1 MLCKNCN
8 AMLPENADFCT
19 VCGAKIERPEQ
30 EEVIEQAQPLT
41 FYEDTNSQKKEIT
54 VEDLPEHLKP
64 MGAWSY
70 FWLQVLYSVP
80 IVGFIFLMIFTF
92 NGGNINRRSFT
103 RSYWCAALVIGIL
116 ITVVILLSFILV
128 GGIRTGVAIR

>member
-1 MLCKNCN
+1 MLCKKCN
-8 AMLPENADFCT
+8 AQIPDDATFCAI
-19 VCGAKIERPEQ
+19 CGAQVEPSAPQ
-30 EEVIEQAQPLT
+30 QVQPFE
-41 FYEDTNSQKKEIT
+41 FYEDVNTQKKEIT

-92 NGGNINRRSFT
+92 SSGNINRRSFT

-116 ITVVILLSFILV
+116 FTVIFLFAFVLIGSARIM
-128 GGIRTGVAIR
+128 